1 MPFKAL
7 FLRSHCG
14 APTVARKGLK
24 QRGSMLGVGVQAQ
37 PAAEAGQE
45 EEEGEEEAR
54 WQLGE
59 GDMEQVCVCQETL
72 LQCRGR

>member
-1 MPFKAL
+1 
-7 FLRSHCG
+7 
-14 APTVARKGLK
+14 
-24 QRGSMLGVGVQAQ
+24 MLGVGVQAQ